1 MPYTYATVDLD
12 AAIKE
17 AQALRSQALAEIIN
31 STSKRLSR
39 VFVSE
44 LRTTRE
50 SALARLNQTA

>member
-1 MPYTYATVDLD
+1 MPYTYATVDLE

-17 AQALRSQALAEIIN
+17 AQALRSQALAELVDT
-31 STSKRLSR
+31 TSKRLSR

-50 SALARLNQTA
+50 SALARLTQTA